1 MGSKDQPQPQEGAG
15 TPAPEAA
22 AALTAALAAAGE
34 TPAEDAPVIMET
46 LPANVQQM
54 IKALRQENAGH
65 RQAKTA
71 AQEAARLAEEARLEQ
86 EREFEK
92 LAQTRQERI
101 AELEPAAAT
110 AAKLTELIAAQI
122 NAEIANWPEE
132 IKGLA
137 PQEANAETMLAWV
150 QSARPLAAKLQDP
163 TPPAPGNG
171 SRPRPAGPA
180 GEQARQRLIAE
191 RERSFVQ
198 NRF

>member
-1 MGSKDQPQPQEGAG
+1 MPPKDQPTPPEGAG
-15 TPAPEAA
+15 IPAPEAA
-22 AALTAALAAAGE
+22 TPAAAPPPPE
-34 TPAEDAPVIMET
+34 TPAEDAPVVMET

>member
-1 MGSKDQPQPQEGAG
+1 VES
-15 TPAPEAA
+15 
-22 AALTAALAAAGE
+22 
-34 TPAEDAPVIMET
+34 

-71 AQEAARLAEEARLEQ
+71 AQEAARLAEETRLEQ
-86 EREFEK
+86 ERQFEQ

-132 IKGLA
+132 IKSLA

-163 TPPAPGNG
+163 PTSAPGNG

-180 GEQARQRLIAE
+180 GEQARQRQIAE